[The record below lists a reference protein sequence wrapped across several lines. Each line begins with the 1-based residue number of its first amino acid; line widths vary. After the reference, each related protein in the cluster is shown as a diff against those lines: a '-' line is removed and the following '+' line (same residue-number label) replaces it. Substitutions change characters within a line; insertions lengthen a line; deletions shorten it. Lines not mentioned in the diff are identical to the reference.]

1 MLMSKDLLVALREKA
16 ERDGLTRSAYIRRL
30 LMRHVEADGRL
41 MRVEDAAIAAIWICL
56 LLVAAANVALWMA
69 R

>member
-1 MLMSKDLLVALREKA
+1 
-16 ERDGLTRSAYIRRL
+16 
-30 LMRHVEADGRL
+30 

-56 LLVAAANVALWMA
+56 LLVSAANVALWMA

>member
-1 MLMSKDLLVALREKA
+1 
-16 ERDGLTRSAYIRRL
+16 
-30 LMRHVEADGRL
+30 

>member
-1 MLMSKDLLVALREKA
+1 
-16 ERDGLTRSAYIRRL
+16 
-30 LMRHVEADGRL
+30 
-41 MRVEDAAIAAIWICL
+41 MRVEDAAIAAIWIFL